1 MIMSVA
7 PPVQHQPIRGLK
19 RVEFE
24 QLVKQGAFRDER
36 VELVFGQVVAMS
48 PIDPAHIESTSR
60 VDKLLTMALHGRA
73 KVICQGAIA
82 ATDDSEPQPDIY
94 VTAEGSYWHELPAR
108 AFLVVEVARSSL
120 AYDRG
125 EKAFLYGISKV
136 DEYWIVD
143 HVHGTIEVYRDGDA
157 GQWRSIQTFRRGEV
171 VTMTAFPDVQV
182 AVSDVVPPE

>member
-1 MIMSVA
+1 MIMTAA

-19 RVEFE
+19 RLEYE

-60 VDKLLTMALHGRA
+60 LDRLLTVALLGRA

-94 VTAEGSYWHELPAR
+94 VTAEGSYWRELPAR

-125 EKAFLYGISKV
+125 EKAFLYGVSEV

-143 HVHGTIEVYRDGDA
+143 HVHGTIEAHRDREA
-157 GQWRSIQTFRRGEV
+157 GQWRSVQTFRRGESV
-171 VTMTAFPDVQV
+171 SMLAFPDVHV